1 MGALAQLGDNLAVGF
16 GAALAPVNLLLGVIG
31 VTLGTAV
38 GVLPGIGPA
47 LAISMLLPLTFGI
60 DPVGAFI
67 LFGGLYYGA
76 MYGGSTTSI
85 LVRMPGE
92 ASSVMT
98 AVDGYCM
105 TQRGRGGAAL
115 ATAAIGSFI
124 AGTFATLMLM
134 TTAPLLVEVA
144 LTFGPA
150 EYFALMVFALT
161 ALAGLSQGSPAR
173 GLAAALI
180 GLALG
185 TVGID
190 VQTGQARFTFGMAG
204 LLGGLNIVVVT
215 VGLFAVGEV
224 FWYAATRARQSGPA
238 SPERRRASRR
248 PSARPSADAPTDTA
262 NGGNRNGSASAEP
275 RRSVGGPVRLTRAEW
290 RRSWP
295 AWIRG
300 TLIGFSCGVL
310 PGAGA
315 TVASFLAYD
324 AERRASKTPEAFGN
338 GAIEGVAGPEA
349 ANNAS
354 AGGSLVPLLALGIPG
369 SGATAVMLAA
379 FQMYGLQPGPLLFTQ
394 DAALVWGLIA
404 SLYVSNTLLL
414 ILNLPLIRIWVQL
427 LRVPTPLLFAAVLAF
442 ATLGVYT
449 LNNSLFDVGLVYAL
463 GLLACVMRRHGLPLA
478 PTVLAVVLGPL
489 LEQAFRRAMAIAG
502 GDATVF
508 LTRPLSA
515 ALLLL
520 AVLAVAAPVLARRR
534 AGGGRAPGHG

>member
-1 MGALAQLGDNLAVGF
+1 MDAPATLAGNLAAGF
-16 GAALAPVNLLLGVIG
+16 GAALLPVNLLLGLAG

-60 DPVGAFI
+60 DPAGAFI

-98 AVDGYCM
+98 ARDGFRM
-105 TQRGRGGAAL
+105 TRRGRAGAAL
-115 ATAAIGSFI
+115 ATAAIGSFV
-124 AGTFATLMLM
+124 AGTFATAMLM
-134 TTAPLLVEVA
+134 TAAPALVEVA

-150 EYFALMVFALT
+150 EYAALMVLALA
-161 ALAGLSQGSPAR
+161 ALAGLGGPSPAK
-173 GLAAALI
+173 GLAAALL

-190 VQTGQARFTFGMAG
+190 VQTGQARFTFGAAG
-204 LLGGLNIVVVT
+204 LLGGLDVVVVT

-224 FWYAATRARQSGPA
+224 FWYAATRPRAVSEAAGA
-238 SPERRRASRR
+238 ER
-248 PSARPSADAPTDTA
+248 
-262 NGGNRNGSASAEP
+262 AE
-275 RRSVGGPVRLTRAEW
+275 VGGRVRLTRAEW

-295 AWIRG
+295 AWLRG
-300 TLIGFSCGVL
+300 TLVGFFCGVL

-324 AERRASKTPEAFGN
+324 VERRVSRRPQDFGD

-369 SGATAVMLAA
+369 SGTTAVMLAA

-394 DAALVWGLIA
+394 DATLVWALIA
-404 SLYVSNTLLL
+404 SLYVSNVLLL
-414 ILNLPLIRIWVQL
+414 VLNLPLVRVWVQL
-427 LRVPTPLLFAAVLAF
+427 LRVPRPLLFAAVLAF
-442 ATLGVYT
+442 ATLGVY
-449 LNNSLFDVGLVYAL
+449 SLDGSLVDVGAIYVL
-463 GLLACVMRRHGLPLA
+463 GLAACVLRRHGVPPA
-478 PTVLAVVLGPL
+478 PIVLAVVLGPL
-489 LEQAFRRAMAIAG
+489 LEQEFRRAMAISG

-508 LTRPLSA
+508 VTRPIA
-515 ALLLL
+515 AGLLVL
-520 AVLAVAAPVLARRR
+520 ALLAVAAPPLVAAARRR
-534 AGGGRAPGHG
+534 LRPRASR

>member
-1 MGALAQLGDNLAVGF
+1 MGAPIPIAENLAAGF
-16 GAALAPVNLLLGVIG
+16 GAALLPANLLLGLAG

-60 DPVGAFI
+60 DPAGAFI

-98 AVDGYCM
+98 ARDGYRM
-105 TQRGRGGAAL
+105 TRRGRAGAAL
-115 ATAAIGSFI
+115 ATAAIGSFV
-124 AGTFATLMLM
+124 AGTFATAMLM
-134 TTAPLLVEVA
+134 TAAPALVEVA

-150 EYFALMVFALT
+150 EYAALMVLALA
-161 ALAGLSQGSPAR
+161 ALAGLGGPSPAK

-190 VQTGQARFTFGMAG
+190 VQTGQARFTFGTAG
-204 LLGGLNIVVVT
+204 LLGGLDVVVVT

-224 FWYAATRARQSGPA
+224 FWYAATRARPA
-238 SPERRRASRR
+238 PGANEER
-248 PSARPSADAPTDTA
+248 
-262 NGGNRNGSASAEP
+262 AE
-275 RRSVGGPVRLTRAEW
+275 VGGPVRLTRADW

-295 AWIRG
+295 AWLRG
-300 TLIGFSCGVL
+300 TLVGFFCGVL

-324 AERRASKTPEAFGN
+324 VERRSSRRPEEFGE

-369 SGATAVMLAA
+369 SGTTAVMLAA

-394 DAALVWGLIA
+394 DTTLVWALIA
-404 SLYVSNTLLL
+404 SLYVSNVLLL
-414 ILNLPLIRIWVQL
+414 VLNLPLVRVWVQL
-427 LRVPTPLLFAAVLAF
+427 LRVPRPLLFAAVLAF
-442 ATLGVYT
+442 ATLGVY
-449 LNNSLFDVGLVYAL
+449 SLDGSLVDVGAIYVL
-463 GLLACVMRRHGLPLA
+463 GLAACVLRGHGVPPA
-478 PTVLAVVLGPL
+478 PIVLAVVLGPL
-489 LEQAFRRAMAIAG
+489 LEQEFRRAMAISG
-502 GDATVF
+502 GDPSVF
-508 LTRPLSA
+508 LTRPIA
-515 ALLLL
+515 AGLL
-520 AVLAVAAPVLARRR
+520 VLAAVAVASPILARVGRR
-534 AGGGRAPGHG
+534 WWARRGE

>member
-1 MGALAQLGDNLAVGF
+1 MGGLTPLAGNLGAGF
-16 GAALAPVNLLLGVIG
+16 GAALLPANLLLGLAG

-60 DPVGAFI
+60 DPAGAFI

-98 AVDGYCM
+98 ARDGYRM
-105 TQRGRGGAAL
+105 TLRGRAGAAL
-115 ATAAIGSFI
+115 ATAAIGSFV
-124 AGTFATLMLM
+124 AGTFATAMLM
-134 TTAPLLVEVA
+134 TAAPALVEVA

-150 EYFALMVFALT
+150 EYAALMVLALA
-161 ALAGLSQGSPAR
+161 ALAGLGGPSPAK
-173 GLAAALI
+173 GVAAALI

-185 TVGID
+185 TIGID
-190 VQTGQARFTFGMAG
+190 VQTGQARFTFGAAG
-204 LLGGLNIVVVT
+204 LLGGLDVVVVT

-224 FWYAATRARQSGPA
+224 FWYAATRPRAGRGTREA
-238 SPERRRASRR
+238 ER
-248 PSARPSADAPTDTA
+248 AD
-262 NGGNRNGSASAEP
+262 
-275 RRSVGGPVRLTRAEW
+275 VGGPVRLTRAEW

-295 AWIRG
+295 AWLRG
-300 TLIGFSCGVL
+300 TLVGFFCGVL

-324 AERRASKTPEAFGN
+324 VERRSSRRPEEFGD

-369 SGATAVMLAA
+369 SGTTAVMLAA

-394 DAALVWGLIA
+394 DATLVWALIA
-404 SLYVSNTLLL
+404 SLYVSNALLL
-414 ILNLPLIRIWVQL
+414 VLNLPLVRIWVQL
-427 LRVPTPLLFAAVLAF
+427 LRVPRPLLFAAVLAF
-442 ATLGVYT
+442 ATLGVY
-449 LNNSLFDVGLVYAL
+449 SLDGSLVDVGAIYVL
-463 GLLACVMRRHGLPLA
+463 GLAACVLRGHGVPPA
-478 PTVLAVVLGPL
+478 PIVLAVVLGPL
-489 LEQAFRRAMAIAG
+489 LEQEFRRAMAISG
-502 GDATVF
+502 GDPTVF
-508 LTRPLSA
+508 VTRPIA
-515 ALLLL
+515 AGLL
-520 AVLAVAAPVLARRR
+520 VLAVVAVASPSLARAGRR
-534 AGGGRAPGHG
+534 WWARGAR